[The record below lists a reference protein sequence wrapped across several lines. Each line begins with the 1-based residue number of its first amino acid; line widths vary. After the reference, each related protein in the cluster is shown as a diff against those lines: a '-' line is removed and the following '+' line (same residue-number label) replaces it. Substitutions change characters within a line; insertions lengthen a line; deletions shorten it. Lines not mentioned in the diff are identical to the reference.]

1 MFKSIRKG
9 GRIAAVTIGIVAAL
23 MPLAAPV
30 ALADGLPTP
39 ELEKSY
45 TFKNTSIEALTD
57 DEDHAILRTYQR
69 TDDEDEDYST
79 VGYSVLDLSN
89 GSTKDIKIPK
99 ASLESVQT
107 QAGCVTWL
115 DGNNL
120 AIYSVDDQKTST
132 HPIELK
138 KYAETYVELSTN
150 GKVAAIAYKNG
161 HFDLKRIDVYD
172 LEANKMI
179 ESYKCGK
186 NDESYL
192 LSNDGKRLYVTSLGD
207 NGSSKL
213 TTIDTSSGSRKTQT
227 IPFTGSKFMVRKA
240 GSDTVYV
247 GGNTCDTLA
256 KFDYDG
262 NVEFLADG
270 QLFNFVIPND
280 NFLFAAKI
288 SRKNNEAD
296 WDSIQYVMLND
307 RGEETG
313 TVSPAFKD
321 TDDSHY
327 GFWDFSEHGN
337 MTLVSLSKRVASN
350 SESNS
355 DSEADAE
362 DSKTTTSIYLAET
375 STGQKTKLP
384 IKTVPNMTE
393 NVNELQFIDGDQ
405 KILVAY
411 YDKNDSDKLHIDILR
426 SNIPHSVIDDA
437 LFFTKNNLPVVIGGG
452 IVLVLV
458 IGGTLIVCARRR
470 KKRSGIKGD
479 ASDKAPKAKKQKHN
493 LRKKK
498 AQPEIVSTASA
509 GSTLQPQAPVSATKF
524 CRHCGTP
531 LVPEAKFC
539 PKCGYPIE

>member
-1 MFKSIRKG
+1 M
-9 GRIAAVTIGIVAAL
+9 
-23 MPLAAPV
+23 
-30 ALADGLPTP
+30 
-39 ELEKSY
+39 
-45 TFKNTSIEALTD
+45 
-57 DEDHAILRTYQR
+57 RTYQR
-69 TDDEDEDYST
+69 SDDEDDDYST

-99 ASLESVQT
+99 TSLESVHT

-120 AIYSVDDQKTST
+120 AIYSVNDQKTST

-150 GKVAAIAYKNG
+150 GKVAAIAYENEDS
-161 HFDLKRIDVYD
+161 DLKRIDVYD

-186 NDESYL
+186 NDERYL

-213 TTIDTSSGSRKTQT
+213 TTIDTSSGSTKTQT
-227 IPFTGSKFMVRKA
+227 IPVTGGKFMVGKA

-247 GGNTCDTLA
+247 GGNICDTLA

-270 QLFNFVIPND
+270 QLFNFVSPYD

-296 WDSIQYVMLND
+296 WDSIQYAMLND
-307 RGEETG
+307 RGEEIG

-327 GFWDFSEHGN
+327 GFRDFSKYGD
-337 MTLVSLSKRVASN
+337 MTLVSLEKRVASN

-355 DSEADAE
+355 DSDADAE
-362 DSKTTTSIYLAET
+362 DSKTSISAYLAET
-375 STGQKTKLP
+375 STGQKTKLS
-384 IKTVPNMTE
+384 IKTE
-393 NVNELQFIDGDQ
+393 NYSELHKLQFIDKDQ
-405 KILVAY
+405 KILAGY
-411 YDKNDSDKLHIDILR
+411 QDKDDSDKLHIDIYK
-426 SNIPHSVIDDA
+426 SNIPHSVIDDV

-470 KKRSGIKGD
+470 KKHSGVKGD
-479 ASDKAPKAKKQKHN
+479 ASDKAPKAKKQKHD
-493 LRKKK
+493 LRKKNV
-498 AQPEIVSTASA
+498 QSETVSDASA
-509 GSTLQPQAPVSATKF
+509 GSIPQPQPPVSAPKF
-524 CRHCGTP
+524 CHHCGSP
-531 LVPEAKFC
+531 LVPGSKFC
-539 PKCGYPIE
+539 PKCGHPVE

>member
-9 GRIAAVTIGIVAAL
+9 GRIAAATIGIVAAL
-23 MPLAAPV
+23 APLAAPPA

-45 TFKNTSIEALTD
+45 TFKNTTIEALTD
-57 DEDHAILRTYQR
+57 DEVNAILRTYQR
-69 TDDEDEDYST
+69 SNDEDDDYST

-132 HPIELK
+132 QPIEFK

-150 GKVAAIAYKNG
+150 GKVAAIAYENED
-161 HFDLKRIDVYD
+161 FDLKRIDVYD

-186 NDESYL
+186 KDERYL
-192 LSNDGKRLYVTSLGD
+192 LSNDGKRLYVASLGD

-213 TTIDTSSGSRKTQT
+213 TTIDTSSGSTKTQT
-227 IPFTGSKFMVRKA
+227 IPFTGGNFMARKP

-247 GGNTCDTLA
+247 GGSTCDTLA

-270 QLFNFVIPND
+270 QLFNFLIPYD

-296 WDSIQYVMLND
+296 YDSIHYAMLND
-307 RGEETG
+307 RGEEIG

-327 GFWDFSEHGN
+327 GFRDFSEYGD
-337 MTLVSLSKRVASN
+337 MTLVSLEKRVASN

-355 DSEADAE
+355 DSDADAE
-362 DSKTTTSIYLAET
+362 DSKTCISAYLAET

-384 IKTVPNMTE
+384 IKTE
-393 NVNELQFIDGDQ
+393 NARELQFIDGDQ
-405 KILVAY
+405 KIFAAY
-411 YDKNDSDKLHIDILR
+411 EDKNDSDKLHIDIYK
-426 SNIPHSVIDDA
+426 SNIPHSIIDDV
-437 LFFTKNNLPVVIGGG
+437 LFFAKNNLPVVIGGG

-458 IGGTLIVCARRR
+458 IGGTLIICARRR
-470 KKRSGIKGD
+470 KKRSGVKGN
-479 ASDKAPKAKKQKHN
+479 ASDKVPKAKKQKHN
-493 LRKKK
+493 LRKKN

-509 GSTLQPQAPVSATKF
+509 GSTPQPQAPVSATKF

-539 PKCGYPIE
+539 PKCGHPVE

>member
-1 MFKSIRKG
+1 M
-9 GRIAAVTIGIVAAL
+9 
-23 MPLAAPV
+23 
-30 ALADGLPTP
+30 
-39 ELEKSY
+39 
-45 TFKNTSIEALTD
+45 
-57 DEDHAILRTYQR
+57 RTYQR

-107 QAGCVTWL
+107 QAGCVTLL
-115 DGNNL
+115 DGSNL

-138 KYAETYVELSTN
+138 KYAEAYVELSTN
-150 GKVAAIAYKNG
+150 GKVAAIAYENEDS
-161 HFDLKRIDVYD
+161 DLKRIDVYD

-186 NDESYL
+186 NDERYL
-192 LSNDGKRLYVTSLGD
+192 LSNDGKRLYVISLGD

-227 IPFTGSKFMVRKA
+227 IPFTGGNFMVREA

-247 GGNTCDTLA
+247 GGSICDTLA

-270 QLFNFVIPND
+270 QLFNFAIPYD

-288 SRKNNEAD
+288 SRKNNKAD
-296 WDSIQYVMLND
+296 YDSIQYALIND
-307 RGEETG
+307 NGEEIG

-327 GFWDFSEHGN
+327 GFRDFSEHGD
-337 MTLVSLSKRVASN
+337 MTLVSLEKRVASN

-355 DSEADAE
+355 NSGADAE
-362 DSKTTTSIYLAET
+362 DSKTSISAYLAET

-384 IKTVPNMTE
+384 IKTE
-393 NVNELQFIDGDQ
+393 NVRELQFIDGDQ
-405 KILVAY
+405 KIFAAY
-411 YDKNDSDKLHIDILR
+411 EDKNDSDKLHIDIYK
-426 SNIPHSVIDDA
+426 SNIPHSIIGDA
-437 LFFTKNNLPVVIGGG
+437 IFFAKNNLPVVIGGG

-470 KKRSGIKGD
+470 KKRSGVKGN
-479 ASDKAPKAKKQKHN
+479 ASDKAPKAKKQKHD
-493 LRKKK
+493 LRKKN

-509 GSTLQPQAPVSATKF
+509 GGIPQPQAPVSAPKF
-524 CRHCGTP
+524 CHHCGTP

-539 PKCGYPIE
+539 PKCGHPVE

>member
-9 GRIAAVTIGIVAAL
+9 GRIAAATIGIVAAL
-23 MPLAAPV
+23 TPLAAPPA

-45 TFKNTSIEALTD
+45 TFKNTTIEALTD
-57 DEDHAILRTYQR
+57 DEGNAILRTYQR
-69 TDDEDEDYST
+69 NDDEDADYST

-150 GKVAAIAYKNG
+150 GKVAAIAYENEDS
-161 HFDLKRIDVYD
+161 DLKRIDVYD

-186 NDESYL
+186 NDERYL

-227 IPFTGSKFMVRKA
+227 IPFTGGKFMVRKA

-247 GGNTCDTLA
+247 GGSICDTLA

-262 NVEFLADG
+262 NVESLADG
-270 QLFNFVIPND
+270 QLFNFAIPYD

-288 SRKNNEAD
+288 SRKNNKAD
-296 WDSIQYVMLND
+296 FDSIQYALIND
-307 RGEETG
+307 NGKEIEAI
-313 TVSPAFKD
+313 SPAFKD
-321 TDDSHY
+321 ADDSHY
-327 GFWDFSEHGN
+327 SFRDFSEHGG
-337 MTLVSLSKRVASN
+337 MTLVSLEKSAASN
-350 SESNS
+350 SKSNS

-362 DSKTTTSIYLAET
+362 DSKTSISAYLAET
-375 STGQKTKLP
+375 GTGQKTKLP
-384 IKTVPNMTE
+384 IKTE
-393 NVNELQFIDGDQ
+393 NVRELQFIDGDQ
-405 KILVAY
+405 KIFAAY
-411 YDKNDSDKLHIDILR
+411 EDKNDSDKLHIDIYK
-426 SNIPHSVIDDA
+426 SNIPHSVIDDV
-437 LFFTKNNLPVVIGGG
+437 LFFAKNNLPVVIGGG

-458 IGGTLIVCARRR
+458 IGGTLIVCVRRR
-470 KKRSGIKGD
+470 KKRSGVKSD
-479 ASDKAPKAKKQKHN
+479 ASDKAPKAKKQKLD

-509 GSTLQPQAPVSATKF
+509 GSTLQPQAPVSAPKF

-531 LVPEAKFC
+531 LVSEAKFC
-539 PKCGYPIE
+539 PKCGHPVE

>member
-9 GRIAAVTIGIVAAL
+9 GRIIAATIGIVAAL
-23 MPLAAPV
+23 TPLAAPPA

-45 TFKNTSIEALTD
+45 TFKNTTIKALTD
-57 DEDHAILRTYQR
+57 DEDYAILSAYQR
-69 TDDEDEDYST
+69 NDDEDDDYST

-138 KYAETYVELSTN
+138 KYAETYVDLSTN
-150 GKVAAIAYKNG
+150 GKVAAIAYENEDS
-161 HFDLKRIDVYD
+161 DLKRIDVYD

-186 NDESYL
+186 NDKGCL

-213 TTIDTSSGSRKTQT
+213 TTIDTSSGSTKTQT
-227 IPFTGSKFMVRKA
+227 IPVSGGSPLGCMRKKA

-247 GGNTCDTLA
+247 GGSICDTLA

-270 QLFNFVIPND
+270 QLFNFVSPYD

-296 WDSIQYVMLND
+296 WDSIQYALIND
-307 RGEETG
+307 NGKEIG
-313 TVSPAFKD
+313 TISPAFKD

-327 GFWDFSEHGN
+327 GFRDFSKYGD
-337 MTLVSLSKRVASN
+337 MTLVSLEKSTASN

-362 DSKTTTSIYLAET
+362 DSKTSISAYLAET

-384 IKTVPNMTE
+384 IKTE
-393 NVNELQFIDGDQ
+393 NYSDLNILQFIDEDQ
-405 KILVAY
+405 KILAAY
-411 YDKNDSDKLHIDILR
+411 QDKDDSDKLHIDIYK
-426 SNIPHSVIDDA
+426 SNIPHSIIGDA
-437 LFFTKNNLPVVIGGG
+437 IFFAKNNLPVVIGGG

-458 IGGTLIVCARRR
+458 IGGTLIVCVRRR
-470 KKRSGIKGD
+470 KKRSGVKGD
-479 ASDKAPKAKKQKHN
+479 TSNSATETKKQKHG
-493 LRKKK
+493 RRGKK
-498 AQPEIVSTASA
+498 AQQATPST
-509 GSTLQPQAPVSATKF
+509 SATSQPAIFSSAPRF
-524 CRHCGTP
+524 CNHCGNP
-531 LVPEAKFC
+531 LVPGSKFC
-539 PKCGYPIE
+539 AKCGHPVE

>member
-1 MFKSIRKG
+1 
-9 GRIAAVTIGIVAAL
+9 
-23 MPLAAPV
+23 
-30 ALADGLPTP
+30 
-39 ELEKSY
+39 
-45 TFKNTSIEALTD
+45 
-57 DEDHAILRTYQR
+57 LRTYQR
-69 TDDEDEDYST
+69 SDDEDDDYST
-79 VGYSVLDLSN
+79 LGYSVLDLSD

-138 KYAETYVELSTN
+138 KYAETDVWLSTN
-150 GKVAAIAYKNG
+150 SKVAAIAYENEDS
-161 HFDLKRIDVYD
+161 DLKRIDVYD

-186 NDESYL
+186 NDERYL

-227 IPFTGSKFMVRKA
+227 IPFTGGKFMVRKA

-247 GGNTCDTLA
+247 GGSICDTLA

-270 QLFNFVIPND
+270 QLFNFVSPYD

-296 WDSIQYVMLND
+296 YDSIQYALIND
-307 RGEETG
+307 NGKEIEAI
-313 TVSPAFKD
+313 SPAFKD

-327 GFWDFSEHGN
+327 GFRDFSEHGD
-337 MTLVSLSKRVASN
+337 MTLVSLEKRVASN

-355 DSEADAE
+355 DSGADAE

-411 YDKNDSDKLHIDILR
+411 DDKNDSDKLHIDILR

-458 IGGTLIVCARRR
+458 IGGTLIVCVRRR
-470 KKRSGIKGD
+470 KKRSGVKVD
-479 ASDKAPKAKKQKHN
+479 ASNSATETKKQKHG
-493 LRKKK
+493 RRGKK
-498 AQPEIVSTASA
+498 AQQATPST
-509 GSTLQPQAPVSATKF
+509 SATSQPAISSSAPRF
-524 CRHCGTP
+524 CNHCGNP
-531 LVPEAKFC
+531 LVPGSKFC
-539 PKCGYPIE
+539 PKCGHPVE

>member
-9 GRIAAVTIGIVAAL
+9 GRIIAATIGIVAAL
-23 MPLAAPV
+23 TPLAAPPA

-45 TFKNTSIEALTD
+45 TFKNTTIVALTD
-57 DEDHAILRTYQR
+57 DEGNAILGTYQR
-69 TDDEDEDYST
+69 NDDEDADYSA

-138 KYAETYVELSTN
+138 KYAETDVWLSTN
-150 GKVAAIAYKNG
+150 GKVAAIAYENEDS
-161 HFDLKRIDVYD
+161 DLKRIDVYD

-186 NDESYL
+186 NDERYL

-227 IPFTGSKFMVRKA
+227 IPFTGGKFMVRKA

-247 GGNTCDTLA
+247 GGSTCDTLA

-262 NVEFLADG
+262 NVESLADG
-270 QLFNFVIPND
+270 QLFNFAIPYD

-288 SRKNNEAD
+288 SRKNNKAD
-296 WDSIQYVMLND
+296 FDSIQYALIND
-307 RGEETG
+307 NGKEIEAI
-313 TVSPAFKD
+313 SPAFKD

-327 GFWDFSEHGN
+327 RFRDFSEYGG
-337 MTLVSLSKRVASN
+337 MTLVSLEKSAASN

-362 DSKTTTSIYLAET
+362 DSKTSISAYLAET

-384 IKTVPNMTE
+384 IKTE
-393 NVNELQFIDGDQ
+393 NVRELQFIDGDQ
-405 KILVAY
+405 KIFAAY
-411 YDKNDSDKLHIDILR
+411 EDKNDSDKLHIDIYK
-426 SNIPHSVIDDA
+426 SNIPHSVIDDV
-437 LFFTKNNLPVVIGGG
+437 LFFAKNNLPVVIGGG

-458 IGGTLIVCARRR
+458 IGGTLIVCVRRR
-470 KKRSGIKGD
+470 KKRSGVKSD
-479 ASDKAPKAKKQKHN
+479 ASDKAPKAKKQKLD

-509 GSTLQPQAPVSATKF
+509 GSTLQPQAPVSAPKF
-524 CRHCGTP
+524 CRHCGSP

-539 PKCGYPIE
+539 PKCGHPVE

>member
-1 MFKSIRKG
+1 MRAYQ
-9 GRIAAVTIGIVAAL
+9 R
-23 MPLAAPV
+23 
-30 ALADGLPTP
+30 
-39 ELEKSY
+39 
-45 TFKNTSIEALTD
+45 ND
-57 DEDHAILRTYQR
+57 DED
-69 TDDEDEDYST
+69 DDYST

-99 ASLESVQT
+99 ASLESVHM

-120 AIYSVDDQKTST
+120 TIYSVDDQKTST

-150 GKVAAIAYKNG
+150 GKVAAIAYKNE

-186 NDESYL
+186 NGKGCL

-213 TTIDTSSGSRKTQT
+213 TTIDTSSGSTKTQI
-227 IPFTGSKFMVRKA
+227 IPVTGGKIMVRKA
-240 GSDTVYV
+240 GSGTVYV
-247 GGNTCDTLA
+247 GGYTCDTLA

-262 NVEFLADG
+262 NVEFLANG
-270 QLFNFVIPND
+270 QLFNFVIPYD

-296 WDSIQYVMLND
+296 WDSIHYAMLND
-307 RGEETG
+307 RGEEIG

-327 GFWDFSEHGN
+327 GFWDFSEHGD
-337 MTLVSLSKRVASN
+337 MTLVSLEKRVASN

-362 DSKTTTSIYLAET
+362 DSKTSISAYLAET

-384 IKTVPNMTE
+384 IKTE
-393 NVNELQFIDGDQ
+393 NVRELQFIDGDQ
-405 KILVAY
+405 KNTRCLPGQRRFRQTAY
-411 YDKNDSDKLHIDILR
+411 RY
-426 SNIPHSVIDDA
+426 
-437 LFFTKNNLPVVIGGG
+437 
-452 IVLVLV
+452 
-458 IGGTLIVCARRR
+458 
-470 KKRSGIKGD
+470 
-479 ASDKAPKAKKQKHN
+479 
-493 LRKKK
+493 
-498 AQPEIVSTASA
+498 
-509 GSTLQPQAPVSATKF
+509 LQV
-524 CRHCGTP
+524 
-531 LVPEAKFC
+531 E
-539 PKCGYPIE
+539 YPA

>member
-1 MFKSIRKG
+1 M
-9 GRIAAVTIGIVAAL
+9 
-23 MPLAAPV
+23 
-30 ALADGLPTP
+30 
-39 ELEKSY
+39 
-45 TFKNTSIEALTD
+45 
-57 DEDHAILRTYQR
+57 RTYQR
-69 TDDEDEDYST
+69 TDDEDDDYST

-89 GSTKDIKIPK
+89 GSTKDIKMPK

-150 GKVAAIAYKNG
+150 GKVAAIAYENEDS
-161 HFDLKRIDVYD
+161 DLKRVDVYD

-186 NDESYL
+186 TDKDYL
-192 LSNDGKRLYVTSLGD
+192 LSDDGMRLYVTSLGD

-227 IPFTGSKFMVRKA
+227 IPYTGGFRLVRKA

-247 GGNTCDTLA
+247 GGWICDTLA

-270 QLFNFVIPND
+270 QLFNFVSPYD

-296 WDSIQYVMLND
+296 YDSIHYAMLND
-307 RGEETG
+307 RGEEIG

-327 GFWDFSEHGN
+327 GFRDFSEHGD
-337 MTLVSLSKRVASN
+337 MTLVSLEKRVATN

-362 DSKTTTSIYLAET
+362 DSKTSISAYLAET

-384 IKTVPNMTE
+384 IKTE
-393 NVNELQFIDGDQ
+393 NVSKLQFIDGDQ
-405 KILVAY
+405 KILAAY
-411 YDKNDSDKLHIDILR
+411 QDKNDSDRLHIDIYK
-426 SNIPHSVIDDA
+426 SNIPHSIIGDA
-437 LFFTKNNLPVVIGGG
+437 VFFAKNNLPIVIGGG

-458 IGGTLIVCARRR
+458 IGGTLNVCVRRR
-470 KKRSGIKGD
+470 KKRSGVKGD
-479 ASDKAPKAKKQKHN
+479 ASDKAPKAKKQKLD

-509 GSTLQPQAPVSATKF
+509 GSTLQPQAPVSAPKF

-539 PKCGYPIE
+539 PKCGHPVE

>member
-9 GRIAAVTIGIVAAL
+9 GRIAAVAIGLIAAL
-23 MPLAAPV
+23 TPLATPPA

-45 TFKNTSIEALTD
+45 TFKNTAIEALTD
-57 DEDHAILRTYQR
+57 DEDYAILRAYQR
-69 TDDEDEDYST
+69 NDDEDDGYST

-120 AIYSVDDQKTST
+120 AIYSVNDQKTSN

-150 GKVAAIAYKNG
+150 GKVAAIAYENED
-161 HFDLKRIDVYD
+161 FDLKRIDVYD

-179 ESYKCGK
+179 ESYKCAK
-186 NDESYL
+186 NDERHL

-213 TTIDTSSGSRKTQT
+213 TTIDTSSGSTKTQT
-227 IPFTGSKFMVRKA
+227 IPFTGGKCMVRKA

-247 GGNTCDTLA
+247 GGSICDTLA

-270 QLFNFVIPND
+270 QLFNFVIPYD
-280 NFLFAAKI
+280 NFLFATKI
-288 SRKNNEAD
+288 SQKNNEAD
-296 WDSIQYVMLND
+296 FDSIHYTMLND
-307 RGEETG
+307 RGEEIG

-327 GFWDFSEHGN
+327 GFRDFSKYGD
-337 MTLVSLSKRVASN
+337 MTLVSLEKRVASN

-355 DSEADAE
+355 NSDADAE
-362 DSKTTTSIYLAET
+362 DSKTSISAYLAET

-384 IKTVPNMTE
+384 IKTE
-393 NVNELQFIDGDQ
+393 NYSELNKLQFIDEDQ
-405 KILVAY
+405 KILAAY
-411 YDKNDSDKLHIDILR
+411 QDKDDSDKLHIDIYK
-426 SNIPHSVIDDA
+426 SNIPHSIIGDA
-437 LFFTKNNLPVVIGGG
+437 IFFAKNNLPVVIGGG

-470 KKRSGIKGD
+470 KKRSGVKGD
-479 ASDKAPKAKKQKHN
+479 ASDKGPKAKKQKHD
-493 LRKKK
+493 LRKKN
-498 AQPEIVSTASA
+498 AQPETVSAASA
-509 GSTLQPQAPVSATKF
+509 GSIPQPQSPVSAPKF
-524 CRHCGTP
+524 CRHCGNP
-531 LVPEAKFC
+531 LVPESKFC
-539 PKCGYPIE
+539 AKCGHQVE

>member
-1 MFKSIRKG
+1 M
-9 GRIAAVTIGIVAAL
+9 
-23 MPLAAPV
+23 
-30 ALADGLPTP
+30 
-39 ELEKSY
+39 
-45 TFKNTSIEALTD
+45 
-57 DEDHAILRTYQR
+57 RTYQR
-69 TDDEDEDYST
+69 SDDEDDDYST

-99 ASLESVQT
+99 ASLESVHT
-107 QAGCVTWL
+107 QEGCVTWL

-120 AIYSVDDQKTST
+120 AIYSVNDQKTSN

-150 GKVAAIAYKNG
+150 GKVAAIAYENEES
-161 HFDLKRIDVYD
+161 DLKRIDVYD

-186 NDESYL
+186 NDERYL

-213 TTIDTSSGSRKTQT
+213 TTIDTSSGSRETQT
-227 IPFTGSKFMVRKA
+227 IPVTGGKFMVRKA

-247 GGNTCDTLA
+247 GGNICDTLA

-270 QLFNFVIPND
+270 QLFNFVSPYD

-296 WDSIQYVMLND
+296 WDSIQYAMLND
-307 RGEETG
+307 RGEEIG

-327 GFWDFSEHGN
+327 GFRDFSKYGD
-337 MTLVSLSKRVASN
+337 MTLVSLEKSVASN

-355 DSEADAE
+355 DSGADAE

-375 STGQKTKLP
+375 NTGQKTKLP
-384 IKTVPNMTE
+384 IKTE
-393 NVNELQFIDGDQ
+393 NSSELYKLQFIDEDQ

-411 YDKNDSDKLHIDILR
+411 DDKNDSDKLHIDILR

-437 LFFTKNNLPVVIGGG
+437 LFYTKNNLPVVIGGG

-458 IGGTLIVCARRR
+458 IGGTLIACVRLR
-470 KKRSGIKGD
+470 KKRSSVKGD
-479 ASDKAPKAKKQKHN
+479 ASDKGPKAKKQKHD
-493 LRKKK
+493 LRKKN
-498 AQPEIVSTASA
+498 AQPETVSAASA
-509 GSTLQPQAPVSATKF
+509 GSIPQPQAPASAPKF
-524 CRHCGTP
+524 CHHCGSP
-531 LVPEAKFC
+531 LVPGSKFC
-539 PKCGYPIE
+539 PKCGHPVE